1 MRLIYDLGL
10 VIYRMSIRIASIFND
25 KARLWLKG
33 RENLFAN
40 ILKQVNPQEKIAWFH
55 CASLGEFEQ
64 GRPVIEAFRKQ
75 NPECKILLTFF
86 SPSGYEIR
94 KNYNGADYI
103 FYLPMDSKRN
113 AEKFIEFI
121 NPSVVV
127 FIKYEFWYHYIQTLN
142 NKNIPVYLISAN
154 FRSTQIFFKRYGGF
168 FRNLLKFFT
177 YIFVQ
182 TSSSK
187 DLLSTIGLN
196 NISVAGD
203 TRFDRVYS
211 IVKQA
216 NRLPVVEKFKQNK
229 TTIIVGSSWKED
241 EEILIPCLNQTF
253 HDVKWIIAPHEIHE
267 ENLSRIIRNIN
278 KRIVRYSEMSRENA
292 SDFDVLLI
300 DNIGMLSSLYYYGDI
315 AYIGGGFGKGI
326 HNILEAATFGI
337 PVIFGPNFKK
347 FHEAVELINQ
357 EGAFSIRSFEEL
369 MNTLDTLLQNQELL
383 DTAGKIA
390 KKFIENSLGATNI
403 IVEKLVTKKS

>member
-10 VIYRMSIRIASIFND
+10 VIYRMSIRIASIFNG

-94 KNYNGADYI
+94 KNYDGADYI

-113 AEKFIEFI
+113 AEKFIELI

-127 FIKYEFWYHYIQTLN
+127 FIKYEFWYHFIKTLN

-168 FRNLLKFFT
+168 FRNLLKYFT

-196 NISVAGD
+196 NVSVAGD

-253 HDVKWIIAPHEIHE
+253 HDVKWIIAPHEIHD
-267 ENLSRIIRNIN
+267 ENLSRIISNIN
-278 KRIVRYSEMSRENA
+278 KRIVRYSEMNRENA

-347 FHEAVELINQ
+347 FHEAVELIKQ

-403 IVEKLVTKKS
+403 IVEKLVT